1 MYLATCLN
9 KIIKYNSGYVLLVC
23 SVCVVYR
30 VFFKFI
36 LKDINFV

>member
-9 KIIKYNSGYVLLVC
+9 KIIKYNSGYVLLLC

-30 VFFKFI
+30 AFLFI
-36 LKDINFV
+36 SKDINFV